1 MVLILNELINHHAGC
16 VGHRETKLSKVQNL
30 LDVYEITQ
38 GDLKLTSELGERI
51 IPLLD
56 QYVDAFYTWL
66 EPQPEFSVYFSD
78 EERLSRVKAA
88 QKNYWHQT
96 FIANVDDAYIE
107 SREHL
112 GVHHAKIG
120 LSLTSYFA
128 GMSKSLNFFQSLF
141 PEDHDKPGFHDQH
154 VALAKLVHL
163 ETAVVVQAYTTMTQQ
178 KIEQQSRSLIEM
190 STPVTS
196 IWDGVL
202 MLPIVGILDSKRA
215 QDLMHTVLA
224 KIGETRAKVII
235 LDISGVAVVDTA
247 VANHIIKITKASKL
261 MGCDCI
267 VSGLS
272 PAIAQTI
279 VELGIEIDSLDTTST
294 LSDALANSLTTIG
307 LKIVAE

>member
-1 MVLILNELINHHAGC
+1 M
-16 VGHRETKLSKVQNL
+16 TKVENL
-30 LDVYEITQ
+30 LNIYEISQ
-38 GDLKLTSELGERI
+38 QDLKLIAELGERA
-51 IPLLD
+51 IPILD
-56 QYVDAFYTWL
+56 DYVEEFYRWL
-66 EPQPEFSVYFSD
+66 SPQPEFRQFFSD
-78 EERLSRVKAA
+78 PNRLEKVKSA
-88 QKNYWHQT
+88 QKNYWHQV
-96 FIANVDDAYIE
+96 FIADVDESFIE
-107 SREHL
+107 SRQNL
-112 GVHHAKIG
+112 GIAHARIG
-120 LSLTSYFA
+120 LSLSSYFS
-128 GMSKSLNFFQSLF
+128 GMSKSLSFFQQTLDIDSD
-141 PEDHDKPGFHDQH
+141 PEKFHHQQ
-154 VALAKLVHL
+154 VALSKLVHL
-163 ETAVVVQAYTTMTQQ
+163 ETAVVVEAYSAVTQQ

-196 IWDGVL
+196 IWDGIL

-224 KIGETRAKVII
+224 KIGDTRAKVII

-279 VELGIEIDSLDTTST
+279 VELGIDVESLTTTST
-294 LSDALANSLTTIG
+294 LSDALATALTTKG

>member
-1 MVLILNELINHHAGC
+1 M
-16 VGHRETKLSKVQNL
+16 SKVDNL
-30 LDVYEITQ
+30 LDTYEITSADI
-38 GDLKLTSELGERI
+38 GLIRELGQRA

-56 QYVDAFYTWL
+56 DYVDEFYRWL
-66 EPQPEFSVYFSD
+66 SPLPEFRQYFAD
-78 EERLSRVKAA
+78 PRRLERVKAA
-88 QKNYWHQT
+88 QRKHWHQV
-96 FIANVDDAYIE
+96 FLAEVNDEYIN
-107 SREHL
+107 SRETL
-112 GVHHAKIG
+112 GSSHAKIG
-120 LSLTSYFA
+120 LSLSTYFA
-128 GMSKSLNFFQSLF
+128 GVSKSLSFFQGALDNDQAA
-141 PEDHDKPGFHDQH
+141 ERFHLQQI
-154 VALAKLVHL
+154 ALTKLVHL
-163 ETAVVVQAYTTMTQQ
+163 ETAVVVEAYSTVTQQ

-224 KIGETRAKVII
+224 KIGNTRSKVII

-261 MGCDCI
+261 MGCSCI

-279 VELGIEIDSLDTTST
+279 VELGIEVGSLTTTAT
-294 LSDALANSLTTIG
+294 LSDALATSLTQIG
-307 LKIVAE
+307 LKIVGE

>member
-1 MVLILNELINHHAGC
+1 MV
-16 VGHRETKLSKVQNL
+16 LSKVANL
-30 LDVYEITQ
+30 LNVYEITEQ
-38 GDLKLTSELGERI
+38 DLLLIRELGEKV
-51 IPLLD
+51 IPILD
-56 QYVDAFYTWL
+56 DYVEEFYRWL
-66 EPQPEFSVYFSD
+66 EPQLEFRQYFSD
-78 EERLSRVKAA
+78 TERLERVKAA

-96 FIANVDDAYIE
+96 FIANVDQKHIE

-112 GVHHAKIG
+112 GAHHAKIG

-128 GMSKSLNFFQSLF
+128 GMSKSLNYFQSLTQF
-141 PEDHDKPGFHDQH
+141 KENEEHFHHQQT
-154 VALAKLVHL
+154 ALAKLVHL
-163 ETAVVVQAYTTMTQQ
+163 ETSVVVEAYTTMTQQ

-190 STPVTS
+190 STPLTS

-224 KIGETRAKVII
+224 KIGESRARVII

-279 VELGIEIDSLDTTST
+279 VELGIEVENLTTTST
-294 LSDALANSLTTIG
+294 LSDALASALTAVG

>member
-1 MVLILNELINHHAGC
+1 M
-16 VGHRETKLSKVQNL
+16 SKVASL
-30 LDVYEITQ
+30 LDVYEIS
-38 GDLKLTSELGERI
+38 DNDIALISELGERI

-56 QYVDAFYTWL
+56 DYVDAFYTWL
-66 EPQPEFSVYFSD
+66 EPQPEFQQYFSNED
-78 EERLSRVKAA
+78 RLNSVKAA

-96 FIANVDDAYIE
+96 FLAKIDNEYIA

-112 GVHHAKIG
+112 GAHHAKIG

-128 GMSKSLNFFQSLF
+128 GMSKSLAFFQSLSI
-141 PEDHDKPGFHDQH
+141 EESSNQHFHNQQI
-154 VALAKLVHL
+154 ALAKLVHL
-163 ETAVVVQAYTTMTQQ
+163 ETAVVVEAYTNMTQQ

-224 KIGETRAKVII
+224 KIGETRSKVII

-279 VELGIEIDSLDTTST
+279 VELGIEIENLTTTST
-294 LSDALANSLTTIG
+294 LSDALATSLTSIG

>member
-1 MVLILNELINHHAGC
+1 MAKVEELLN
-16 VGHRETKLSKVQNL
+16 
-30 LDVYEITQ
+30 VYEITPN
-38 GDLKLTSELGERI
+38 DLVLISELGERI

-56 QYVDAFYTWL
+56 DYVESFYAWL
-66 EPQPEFSVYFSD
+66 EPQPEFIQFFSD
-78 EERLSRVKAA
+78 KDRLAHVKAS

-96 FIANVDDAYIE
+96 FLAKIDDDYIS

-112 GVHHAKIG
+112 GAHHAKIG

-128 GMSKSLNFFQSLF
+128 GMSKSLNFFQTVIEKYDDS
-141 PEDHDKPGFHDQH
+141 DSHYNTQQI
-154 VALAKLVHL
+154 ALAKLVHL
-163 ETAVVVQAYTTMTQQ
+163 ETAVVVEAYTNMTQQ
-178 KIEQQSRSLIEM
+178 KIEQQSRTLIEM

-279 VELGIEIDSLDTTST
+279 VELGIDVDSLSTTST
-294 LSDALANSLTTIG
+294 LSDALENSLTSIG
-307 LKIVAE
+307 LKIVEV

>member
-1 MVLILNELINHHAGC
+1 M
-16 VGHRETKLSKVQNL
+16 TKLESL
-30 LDVYEITQ
+30 LSIYEISEDDIKMI
-38 GDLKLTSELGERI
+38 GELGERA

-56 QYVDAFYTWL
+56 DYVEEFYSWL
-66 EPQPEFSVYFSD
+66 APQPEFRQYFSD
-78 EERLSRVKAA
+78 PNRLQHVKAA
-88 QKNYWHQT
+88 QKNYWHQV
-96 FIANVDDAYIE
+96 FIANIDDNYLS
-107 SREHL
+107 SRENL
-112 GVHHAKIG
+112 GIAHAKIG
-120 LSLTSYFA
+120 LSLSSYFS
-128 GMSKSLNFFQSLF
+128 GMSKSLSFFQEALADVDDMDYF
-141 PEDHDKPGFHDQH
+141 GKQQ

-163 ETAVVVQAYTTMTQQ
+163 ETAVVVEAYSNVTQQ

-261 MGCDCI
+261 MGCACI

-279 VELGIEIDSLDTTST
+279 VELGIDVDSLSTTAT
-294 LSDALANSLTTIG
+294 LSDALATALTAVG
-307 LKIVAE
+307 LQIVAE

>member
-1 MVLILNELINHHAGC
+1 MVDVKSLM
-16 VGHRETKLSKVQNL
+16 K
-30 LDVYEITQ
+30 VYEISER
-38 GDLKLTSELGERI
+38 DLQLVGELGERI

-56 QYVDAFYTWL
+56 DYVEAFYDWL
-66 EPQPEFSVYFSD
+66 EPQPEFLQFFSD
-78 EERLSRVKAA
+78 KNRLARVKEA

-96 FIANVDDAYIE
+96 FLANIDEGHIQ
-107 SREHL
+107 SREYL
-112 GVHHAKIG
+112 GAHHAKIG
-120 LSLTSYFA
+120 LSLESYFS
-128 GMSKSLNFFQSLF
+128 GVSKSLSFFQGLFLEDSDKEHFHQQQISL
-141 PEDHDKPGFHDQH
+141 G
-154 VALAKLVHL
+154 KLVHL
-163 ETAVVVQAYTTMTQQ
+163 ETSIVVQAYSAMTQQ
-178 KIEQQSRSLIEM
+178 KIEHQSRTLLEM

-196 IWDGVL
+196 IWEGVL

-224 KIGETRAKVII
+224 KIGETSAKVII

-279 VELGIEIDSLDTTST
+279 VELGIEVDSLTTTAT
-294 LSDALANSLTTIG
+294 LSNALENALTTIG
-307 LKIVAE
+307 QRIVAA

>member
-1 MVLILNELINHHAGC
+1 MV
-16 VGHRETKLSKVQNL
+16 SKIENL
-30 LDVYEITQ
+30 LEVYEITQ
-38 GDLKLTSELGERI
+38 DDLKLISELGEQV

-56 QYVDAFYTWL
+56 DYVEAFYSWL
-66 EPQPEFSVYFSD
+66 EPQPEFHQYFSNED
-78 EERLSRVKAA
+78 RLNRVKAA
-88 QKNYWHQT
+88 QKNYWYQT
-96 FIANVDDAYIE
+96 FLAKIDDEYIA

-120 LSLTSYFA
+120 LSLASYFG

-141 PEDHDKPGFHDQH
+141 PEHSDTKHFHQQQI
-154 VALAKLVHL
+154 ALAKLVHL
-163 ETAVVVQAYTTMTQQ
+163 ETAVVVEAYSNMTQQ

-247 VANHIIKITKASKL
+247 VASHIIRITKASKL

-279 VELGIEIDSLDTTST
+279 VELGIETESLTTTST
-294 LSDALANSLTTIG
+294 LSDALATSLTAIG
-307 LKIVAE
+307 LKIVEES

>member
-1 MVLILNELINHHAGC
+1 MANVA
-16 VGHRETKLSKVQNL
+16 SL
-30 LDVYEITQ
+30 LDVYEITPE
-38 GDLKLTSELGERI
+38 DLVLISQLGERV
-51 IPLLD
+51 IPILD
-56 QYVDAFYTWL
+56 DYVEAFYTWL
-66 EPQPEFSVYFSD
+66 EPQPEFSQFFLD
-78 EERLSRVKAA
+78 NDRLQRVKNA

-96 FIANVDDAYIE
+96 FLAKIDDEYLA
-107 SREHL
+107 SREYL
-112 GVHHAKIG
+112 GAHHAKIG

-128 GMSKSLNFFQSLF
+128 GMSKSLNFFQTVLEAENQKDLAIYQQQQVS
-141 PEDHDKPGFHDQH
+141 
-154 VALAKLVHL
+154 LAKLVHL
-163 ETAVVVQAYTTMTQQ
+163 ETAVVVEAYTNMTQQ
-178 KIEQQSRSLIEM
+178 KIEQQSRTLIEM

-196 IWDGVL
+196 IWKGVL

-224 KIGETRAKVII
+224 KISDTRAKVII

-279 VELGIEIDSLDTTST
+279 VELGIDIDSLETTST
-294 LSDALANSLTTIG
+294 LSNALQTSLTTIG